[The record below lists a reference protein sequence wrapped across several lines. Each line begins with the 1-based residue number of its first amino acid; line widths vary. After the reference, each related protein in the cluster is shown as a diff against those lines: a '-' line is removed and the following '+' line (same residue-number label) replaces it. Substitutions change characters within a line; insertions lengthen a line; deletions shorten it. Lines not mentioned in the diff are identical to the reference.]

1 MSLLCHR
8 FHGSCGG
15 HEAFSQTVSIRHL
28 LSAVAVARVW
38 AEQESRAELL
48 FHCLLHDR
56 SVTVVGVSPRASLKG
71 SEGARKTAKPAKM
84 RKTTGKRGFFAIV
97 S

>member
-8 FHGSCGG
+8 FHGSLEG
-15 HEAFSQTVSIRHL
+15 HEALSQTVSIRHWL
-28 LSAVAVARVW
+28 LAVAVARVR

-48 FHCLLHDR
+48 FHCLRQSR
-56 SVTVVGVSPRASLKG
+56 SVTVVGVSPRASLMG
-71 SEGARKTAKPAKM
+71 SAGARNTAKPAKM
-84 RKTTGKRGFFAIV
+84 RKTTGKRGFVAIA